1 MRRPVLFL
9 EEFRLLLLLSSLLL
23 LLISKLDK
31 HDKFDLVVAHLMS
44 HIAIGD
50 VATPT
55 APLARSLTAH
65 NAAPH
70 LDKSEKS
77 AEHSL
82 FLGQDGSVG
91 CIGRE
96 WCCGMWERDRNRSFP
111 FTRRHMSGSKVVLFW
126 S

>member
-9 EEFRLLLLLSSLLL
+9 EEFLLLLLLSSLLL
-23 LLISKLDK
+23 LSLSKLGK

-50 VATPT
+50 IATAT
-55 APLARSLTAH
+55 APLACSLTAH

-70 LDKSEKS
+70 LDKSEES

-82 FLGQDGSVG
+82 FLGQDGSDVLGASGVVG
-91 CIGRE
+91 CG
-96 WCCGMWERDRNRSFP
+96 GDRNRSFP
-111 FTRRHMSGSKVVLFW
+111 FTARHMSGSKVVLF
-126 S
+126 